1 MNRKYLPG
9 LDGIRAIAVISII
22 IFHLNPKWL
31 SGGFLGV
38 DTFFVISGYLISLLL
53 LNEYEKTG
61 TINIIQFW
69 IRRIKR
75 LFPPVIF
82 MILIVIQYI
91 IFFDQ
96 SLLYQLKKD
105 VIAALF
111 YLSNWWYIFD
121 GLSYFESF
129 EARPLEHLWSLAI
142 EEQFYLLFPLI
153 LLLLLNK
160 WSKKQV
166 FILLFVVSLLSAILM
181 GLIYNPAESVSRIY
195 FGTDTRLQTLLIGV
209 MFSFIWPAFKL
220 KHGAPKIL
228 VVIIDILGFVGLLI
242 LLFCIFELSERS
254 SFLFNGGLYL
264 LGICTLFVIMAAV
277 HPSTIMS
284 KVLSIKPLTMTG
296 KYSYSLY
303 LWHYP
308 VIVLMQ
314 KYFVQGQIPMYI
326 HLLSVLITIVLAV
339 ISYKIIER
347 PYRINGFKVFTKV
360 TSVKYFITVITT
372 LYLCIFT
379 PYLLSVVKAEQPQTH
394 HEITE
399 TVSNI
404 PDIKRISP
412 LTPDETTEQIVKNST
427 PLLIGDSVLV
437 DINNQL
443 KEVLPNATVD
453 GEVGRN
459 IYKALNVADKYQS
472 YNHKDGV
479 VILFIGTNGD
489 FQDVQM
495 NILLS
500 KFDEAQVFLV
510 TSRVPKDYE
519 AHVNEEM
526 YKAARLHKNVHI
538 IDWYEASQGHTE
550 YFAPDGIHLEY
561 PGSERMVSLI
571 YEALISF
578 EENRE

>member
-9 LDGIRAIAVISII
+9 LDGIRAIAVIAII

-31 SGGFLGV
+31 PGGFLGV
-38 DTFFVISGYLISLLL
+38 DTFFVISGYLIAMLLI
-53 LNEYEKTG
+53 NEYEKTG
-61 TINIIQFW
+61 TINILQFW
-69 IRRIKR
+69 IRRMKR
-75 LFPPVIF
+75 LFPPVLF

-105 VIAALF
+105 VIAALL
-111 YLSNWWYIFD
+111 YISNWWYIFD

-153 LLLLLNK
+153 LILMLNK
-160 WSKKQV
+160 WSKKN
-166 FILLFVVSLLSAILM
+166 ILLLFFVVSILSAILM
-181 GLIYNPAESVSRIY
+181 STLYDPAANVSRIY
-195 FGTDTRLQTLLIGV
+195 FGTDTRLQTLLLGV
-209 MFSFIWPAFKL
+209 MCAFIWPAFKL
-220 KHGAPKIL
+220 KRDAPRIL
-228 VVIIDILGFVGLLI
+228 VVIIDFLGFIGLIVLMYSI
-242 LLFCIFELSERS
+242 YKLSEHS
-254 SFLFNGGLYL
+254 AFLFNGGFYV
-264 LGICTLFVIMAAV
+264 LGIFTVLIIMAAV
-277 HPSTIMS
+277 HPSSIMS
-284 KVLSIKPLTMTG
+284 RLLGIKPLTVIG

-314 KYFVQGQIPMYI
+314 KHFVQGQVPIYI
-326 HLLSVLITIVLAV
+326 HISSVILTIVLAV
-339 ISYKIIER
+339 FSYKLIER
-347 PYRINGFKVFTKV
+347 PYRLNGLKVFTIMSIKN
-360 TSVKYFITVITT
+360 FITVIVT
-372 LYLCIFT
+372 LYLCIST
-379 PYLLSVVKAEQPQTH
+379 PYLLSVVKAEQPQMD
-394 HEITE
+394 HEITK
-399 TVSNI
+399 TTSNI

-459 IYKALNVADKYQS
+459 IYKALNVADKYQAF
-472 YNHKDGV
+472 NHKDGI

-500 KFDEAQVFLV
+500 KFDKAQVFLV

-526 YKAARLHKNVHI
+526 YKAARLYKNVHI
-538 IDWYEASQGHTE
+538 MDWYEASQGHTE

-561 PGSERMVSLI
+561 PGSKRMVSLI
-571 YEALISF
+571 YEALIDF

>member
-9 LDGIRAIAVISII
+9 LDGIRAIAVIAII

-31 SGGFLGV
+31 PGGFLGV
-38 DTFFVISGYLISLLL
+38 DTFFVISGYLIAMLLI
-53 LNEYEKTG
+53 NEYEKTG
-61 TINIIQFW
+61 TINILQFW
-69 IRRIKR
+69 IRRMKR
-75 LFPPVIF
+75 LFPPVLF

-105 VIAALF
+105 VIAALL
-111 YLSNWWYIFD
+111 YISNWWYIFD

-153 LLLLLNK
+153 LILMLNK
-160 WSKKQV
+160 WSKKN
-166 FILLFVVSLLSAILM
+166 ILLLFFVVSILSAILM
-181 GLIYNPAESVSRIY
+181 STLYDPAANVSRIY
-195 FGTDTRLQTLLIGV
+195 FGTDTRLQTLLLGV
-209 MFSFIWPAFKL
+209 MCAFIWPAFKL
-220 KHGAPKIL
+220 KRDAPRIL
-228 VVIIDILGFVGLLI
+228 VVIIDFLGFIGLIVLMYSI
-242 LLFCIFELSERS
+242 YKLSEHS
-254 SFLFNGGLYL
+254 AFLFNGGFYV
-264 LGICTLFVIMAAV
+264 LGIFTLLIIMAAV
-277 HPSTIMS
+277 HPSSIMS
-284 KVLSIKPLTMTG
+284 RLLGIKPLTVIG

-314 KYFVQGQIPMYI
+314 KHFVQGQVPIYI
-326 HLLSVLITIVLAV
+326 HISSVILTIVLAV
-339 ISYKIIER
+339 FSYKLIER
-347 PYRINGFKVFTKV
+347 PYRLNGLKVFTIMSIKN
-360 TSVKYFITVITT
+360 FITVIVT
-372 LYLCIFT
+372 LYLCIST
-379 PYLLSVVKAEQPQTH
+379 PYLLSVVKAEQPQMD
-394 HEITE
+394 HEITK
-399 TVSNI
+399 TTSNI

-459 IYKALNVADKYQS
+459 IYKALNVADKYQAF
-472 YNHKDGV
+472 NHKDGI

-500 KFDEAQVFLV
+500 KFDKAQVFLV

-526 YKAARLHKNVHI
+526 YKAARLYKNVHI
-538 IDWYEASQGHTE
+538 MDWYEASQGHTE

-561 PGSERMVSLI
+561 PGSKRMVSLI
-571 YEALISF
+571 YEALIAF

>member
-9 LDGIRAIAVISII
+9 LDGIRAIAVIAII

-31 SGGFLGV
+31 PGGFLGV
-38 DTFFVISGYLISLLL
+38 DTFFVISGYLIAMLLI
-53 LNEYEKTG
+53 NEYEKTG
-61 TINIIQFW
+61 TINILQFW
-69 IRRIKR
+69 IRRMKR
-75 LFPPVIF
+75 LFPPVLF

-105 VIAALF
+105 VIAALL
-111 YLSNWWYIFD
+111 YISNWWYIFD

-153 LLLLLNK
+153 LILMLNK
-160 WSKKQV
+160 WSKKN
-166 FILLFVVSLLSAILM
+166 ILLLFFVVSILSAILM
-181 GLIYNPAESVSRIY
+181 STLYDPAANVSRIY
-195 FGTDTRLQTLLIGV
+195 FGTDTRLQTLLLGV
-209 MFSFIWPAFKL
+209 MCAFIWPAFKL
-220 KHGAPKIL
+220 KRDAPRIL
-228 VVIIDILGFVGLLI
+228 VVIIDFLGFIGLIVLMYSI
-242 LLFCIFELSERS
+242 YKLSEHS
-254 SFLFNGGLYL
+254 AFLFNGGFYV
-264 LGICTLFVIMAAV
+264 LGIFTLLIIMAAV
-277 HPSTIMS
+277 HPSSIMS
-284 KVLSIKPLTMTG
+284 RLLGIKPLTVIG

-314 KYFVQGQIPMYI
+314 KHFVQGQVPIYI
-326 HLLSVLITIVLAV
+326 HISSVILTIVLAV
-339 ISYKIIER
+339 FSYKLIER
-347 PYRINGFKVFTKV
+347 PYRLNGLKVFTIMSIKN
-360 TSVKYFITVITT
+360 FITVIVT
-372 LYLCIFT
+372 LYLCIST
-379 PYLLSVVKAEQPQTH
+379 PYLLSVVKAEQPQMH
-394 HEITE
+394 HEITK
-399 TVSNI
+399 TTSNI

-459 IYKALNVADKYQS
+459 IYKALNVADKYQAF
-472 YNHKDGV
+472 NHKDGI

-500 KFDEAQVFLV
+500 KFDKAQIFLV

-526 YKAARLHKNVHI
+526 YKAARLYKNVHI
-538 IDWYEASQGHTE
+538 MDWYEASQGHTE

-561 PGSERMVSLI
+561 PGSKRMVSLI
-571 YEALISF
+571 YEALIAF

>member
-9 LDGIRAIAVISII
+9 LDGIRAIAVIAII

-31 SGGFLGV
+31 PGGFLGV
-38 DTFFVISGYLISLLL
+38 DTFFVISGYLIAMLLI
-53 LNEYEKTG
+53 NEYEKTG
-61 TINIIQFW
+61 TINILQFW
-69 IRRIKR
+69 IRRMKR
-75 LFPPVIF
+75 LFPPVLF

-105 VIAALF
+105 VIAALL
-111 YLSNWWYIFD
+111 YISNWWYIFD

-153 LLLLLNK
+153 LILMLNK
-160 WSKKQV
+160 WSKKN
-166 FILLFVVSLLSAILM
+166 ILLLFFVVSILSAILM
-181 GLIYNPAESVSRIY
+181 STLYDPAANVSRIY
-195 FGTDTRLQTLLIGV
+195 FGTDTRLQTLLLGV
-209 MFSFIWPAFKL
+209 MCAFIWPAFKL
-220 KHGAPKIL
+220 KRDAPRIL
-228 VVIIDILGFVGLLI
+228 VVIIDFLGFVGLIVLMYSI
-242 LLFCIFELSERS
+242 YKLSEHS
-254 SFLFNGGLYL
+254 AFLFNGGFYV
-264 LGICTLFVIMAAV
+264 LGIFTVLIIMAAV
-277 HPSTIMS
+277 HPSSIMS
-284 KVLSIKPLTMTG
+284 RLLGIKPLTVIG

-314 KYFVQGQIPMYI
+314 KHFVQGQVPIYI
-326 HLLSVLITIVLAV
+326 HISSVILTIVLAV
-339 ISYKIIER
+339 FSYKLIER
-347 PYRINGFKVFTKV
+347 PYRLNGLKVFTIMSIKN
-360 TSVKYFITVITT
+360 FITVIVT
-372 LYLCIFT
+372 LYLCIST
-379 PYLLSVVKAEQPQTH
+379 PYLLSVVKAEQPQMD
-394 HEITE
+394 HEITK
-399 TVSNI
+399 TTSNI

-459 IYKALNVADKYQS
+459 IYKALNVADKYQAF
-472 YNHKDGV
+472 NHKDGI

-500 KFDEAQVFLV
+500 KFDKAQIFLV

-526 YKAARLHKNVHI
+526 YKAARLYKNVHI
-538 IDWYEASQGHTE
+538 MDWYEASQGHTE

-561 PGSERMVSLI
+561 PGSKRMVSLI
-571 YEALISF
+571 YEALIDF

>member
-9 LDGIRAIAVISII
+9 LDGIRAIAVIAII

-31 SGGFLGV
+31 PGGFLGV
-38 DTFFVISGYLISLLL
+38 DTFFVISGYLIAMLLI
-53 LNEYEKTG
+53 NEYEKTG
-61 TINIIQFW
+61 TINIFQFW
-69 IRRIKR
+69 IRRMKR
-75 LFPPVIF
+75 LFPPVLF

-105 VIAALF
+105 VIAALL
-111 YLSNWWYIFD
+111 YISNWWYIFD

-153 LLLLLNK
+153 LILMLNK
-160 WSKKQV
+160 WSKKN
-166 FILLFVVSLLSAILM
+166 ILLLFFVVSILSAILM
-181 GLIYNPAESVSRIY
+181 STLYDPAANVSRIY
-195 FGTDTRLQTLLIGV
+195 FGTDTRLQTLLLGV
-209 MFSFIWPAFKL
+209 MCAFIWPAFKL
-220 KHGAPKIL
+220 KHDAPRIL
-228 VVIIDILGFVGLLI
+228 VVIIDFLGFIGLIVLMYSI
-242 LLFCIFELSERS
+242 YKLSEHS
-254 SFLFNGGLYL
+254 AFLFNGGFYV
-264 LGICTLFVIMAAV
+264 LGIFTLLIIMAAV
-277 HPSTIMS
+277 HPSSIMS
-284 KVLSIKPLTMTG
+284 RLLGIKPLTVIG

-314 KYFVQGQIPMYI
+314 KHFVQGQVPIYI
-326 HLLSVLITIVLAV
+326 HISSVILTIVLAV
-339 ISYKIIER
+339 FSYKLIER
-347 PYRINGFKVFTKV
+347 PYRLNGLKVFTIMSIKN
-360 TSVKYFITVITT
+360 FITVIVT
-372 LYLCIFT
+372 LYLCIST
-379 PYLLSVVKAEQPQTH
+379 PYLLSVVKAEQPQMD
-394 HEITE
+394 HEITK
-399 TVSNI
+399 TTSNI

-472 YNHKDGV
+472 FNHKDGI

-500 KFDEAQVFLV
+500 KFDKAQVFLV

-526 YKAARLHKNVHI
+526 YKAARLYKNVHI
-538 IDWYEASQGHTE
+538 MDWYEASQGHTE

-561 PGSERMVSLI
+561 PGSKRMVSLI
-571 YEALISF
+571 YEALIDF
-578 EENRE
+578 EENRK

>member
-9 LDGIRAIAVISII
+9 LDGIRAIAVIAII

-31 SGGFLGV
+31 PGGFLGV
-38 DTFFVISGYLISLLL
+38 DTFFVISGYLIAMLLI
-53 LNEYEKTG
+53 NEYEKTG
-61 TINIIQFW
+61 TINIFQFW
-69 IRRIKR
+69 IRRMKR
-75 LFPPVIF
+75 LFPPVLF

-105 VIAALF
+105 VIAALL
-111 YLSNWWYIFD
+111 YISNWWYIFD

-153 LLLLLNK
+153 LILMLNK
-160 WSKKQV
+160 WSKKN
-166 FILLFVVSLLSAILM
+166 ILLLFFVVSILSAILM
-181 GLIYNPAESVSRIY
+181 STLYDPAANVSRIY
-195 FGTDTRLQTLLIGV
+195 FGTDTRLQTLLLGV
-209 MFSFIWPAFKL
+209 MCAFIWPAFKL
-220 KHGAPKIL
+220 KYDAPRIL
-228 VVIIDILGFVGLLI
+228 VVIIDFLGFIGLIVLMYSI
-242 LLFCIFELSERS
+242 YKLSEHS
-254 SFLFNGGLYL
+254 AFLFNGGFYV
-264 LGICTLFVIMAAV
+264 LGIFTLLIIMAAV
-277 HPSTIMS
+277 HPSSIMS
-284 KVLSIKPLTMTG
+284 RLLGIKPLTVIG

-314 KYFVQGQIPMYI
+314 KHFVQGQVPIYI
-326 HLLSVLITIVLAV
+326 HISSVILTIVLAV
-339 ISYKIIER
+339 FSYKLIER
-347 PYRINGFKVFTKV
+347 PYRLNGLKVFTIMSIKN
-360 TSVKYFITVITT
+360 FITVIVT
-372 LYLCIFT
+372 LYLCIST
-379 PYLLSVVKAEQPQTH
+379 PYLLSVVKAEQPQMN
-394 HEITE
+394 HEITK
-399 TVSNI
+399 TTSNI

-472 YNHKDGV
+472 FNHKDGI

-500 KFDEAQVFLV
+500 KFDKAQVFLV

-526 YKAARLHKNVHI
+526 YKAARLYKNIHI
-538 IDWYEASQGHTE
+538 MDWYEASQGHTE

-561 PGSERMVSLI
+561 PGSKRMVSLI
-571 YEALISF
+571 YEALIDF
-578 EENRE
+578 EENRK

>member
-9 LDGIRAIAVISII
+9 LDGIRAIAVIAII

-31 SGGFLGV
+31 PGGFLGV
-38 DTFFVISGYLISLLL
+38 DTFFVISGYLIAMLLI
-53 LNEYEKTG
+53 NEYEKTG
-61 TINIIQFW
+61 TINILQFW
-69 IRRIKR
+69 IRRMKR
-75 LFPPVIF
+75 LFPPVLF

-105 VIAALF
+105 VIAALL
-111 YLSNWWYIFD
+111 YISNWWYIFD

-153 LLLLLNK
+153 LILMLNK
-160 WSKKQV
+160 WSKKN
-166 FILLFVVSLLSAILM
+166 ILLLFFVVSILSAILM
-181 GLIYNPAESVSRIY
+181 STLYDPAANVSRIY
-195 FGTDTRLQTLLIGV
+195 FGTDTRLQTLLLGV
-209 MFSFIWPAFKL
+209 MCAFIWPAFKL
-220 KHGAPKIL
+220 KRDAPRIL
-228 VVIIDILGFVGLLI
+228 VVIIDFLGFIGLIVLMYSI
-242 LLFCIFELSERS
+242 YKLSEHS
-254 SFLFNGGLYL
+254 AFLFNGGFYV
-264 LGICTLFVIMAAV
+264 LGIFTLLIIMAAV
-277 HPSTIMS
+277 HPSSIMS
-284 KVLSIKPLTMTG
+284 RLLGIKPLTVIG

-314 KYFVQGQIPMYI
+314 KHFVQGQVPIYI
-326 HLLSVLITIVLAV
+326 HISSVILTIVLAV
-339 ISYKIIER
+339 FSYKLIER
-347 PYRINGFKVFTKV
+347 SYRLNGLKVFTIMSIKN
-360 TSVKYFITVITT
+360 FITVIVT
-372 LYLCIFT
+372 LYLCIST
-379 PYLLSVVKAEQPQTH
+379 PYLLSVVKAEQPQMD
-394 HEITE
+394 HEITK
-399 TVSNI
+399 TTSNI

-459 IYKALNVADKYQS
+459 IYKALNVADKYQAF
-472 YNHKDGV
+472 NHKDGI

-500 KFDEAQVFLV
+500 KFDKAQVFLV

-526 YKAARLHKNVHI
+526 YKAARLYKNVHI
-538 IDWYEASQGHTE
+538 MDWYEASQGHTE

-561 PGSERMVSLI
+561 PGSKRMVSLI
-571 YEALISF
+571 YEALIAF
-578 EENRE
+578 EENRG

>member
-9 LDGIRAIAVISII
+9 LDGIRAIAVIAII

-31 SGGFLGV
+31 PGGFLGV
-38 DTFFVISGYLISLLL
+38 DTFFVISGYLIAMLLI
-53 LNEYEKTG
+53 NEYEKTG
-61 TINIIQFW
+61 TINILQFW
-69 IRRIKR
+69 IRRMKR
-75 LFPPVIF
+75 LFPPVLF

-105 VIAALF
+105 VIAALL
-111 YLSNWWYIFD
+111 YISNWWYIFD

-142 EEQFYLLFPLI
+142 EEQFYLLFPLT
-153 LLLLLNK
+153 LMLLLNK
-160 WSKKQV
+160 WSKKK
-166 FILLFVVSLLSAILM
+166 ILLLFFVVSLLSAILM
-181 GLIYNPAESVSRIY
+181 LTLYDPAANVSRIY
-195 FGTDTRLQTLLIGV
+195 FGTDTRLQTLLLGV
-209 MFSFIWPAFKL
+209 MCAFIWPAFKL
-220 KHGAPKIL
+220 KQDAPRIL
-228 VVIIDILGFVGLLI
+228 VVIIDFLGFIGLIVLMYSI
-242 LLFCIFELSERS
+242 YKLSEHS
-254 SFLFNGGLYL
+254 AFLFNGGFYV
-264 LGICTLFVIMAAV
+264 LGIFTLLIIMAAV
-277 HPSTIMS
+277 HPSSIMS
-284 KVLSIKPLTMTG
+284 RLLGIKPLTVIG

-314 KYFVQGQIPMYI
+314 KHFVQGQVPIYI
-326 HLLSVLITIVLAV
+326 HISSVILTIVLAV
-339 ISYKIIER
+339 FSYKLIER
-347 PYRINGFKVFTKV
+347 PYRLNGLKVFTIMSIK
-360 TSVKYFITVITT
+360 SFITVIVT
-372 LYLCIFT
+372 LYLCIST
-379 PYLLSVVKAEQPQTH
+379 PYLLSVVKAEQPQMD
-394 HEITE
+394 HEITK
-399 TVSNI
+399 TTSNI

-459 IYKALNVADKYQS
+459 IYKALNVADKYHS
-472 YNHKDGV
+472 FNHKDGV

-489 FQDVQM
+489 FEDVQM

-500 KFDEAQVFLV
+500 KFDKAQVFLV

-526 YKAARLHKNVHI
+526 YKAARLYKNVHI

-561 PGSERMVSLI
+561 PGSKRMVSLI
-571 YEALISF
+571 YEALINF

>member
-9 LDGIRAIAVISII
+9 LDGIRAIAVIAII

-31 SGGFLGV
+31 PGGFLGV
-38 DTFFVISGYLISLLL
+38 DTFFVISGYLIAMLLI
-53 LNEYEKTG
+53 NEYEKTG
-61 TINIIQFW
+61 TINILQFW
-69 IRRIKR
+69 IRRMKR
-75 LFPPVIF
+75 LFPPVLF

-105 VIAALF
+105 VIAAVL
-111 YLSNWWYIFD
+111 YISNWWYIFD

-153 LLLLLNK
+153 LILMLNK
-160 WSKKQV
+160 WSKKN
-166 FILLFVVSLLSAILM
+166 ILLLFFVVSILSAILM
-181 GLIYNPAESVSRIY
+181 STLYDPAANVSRIY
-195 FGTDTRLQTLLIGV
+195 FGTDTRLQTLLLGV
-209 MFSFIWPAFKL
+209 MCAFIWPAFKL
-220 KHGAPKIL
+220 KRDAPRIL
-228 VVIIDILGFVGLLI
+228 VVIIDFLGFIGLIVLMYSI
-242 LLFCIFELSERS
+242 YKLSEHS
-254 SFLFNGGLYL
+254 AFLFNGGFYV
-264 LGICTLFVIMAAV
+264 LGIFTLLIIMAAV
-277 HPSTIMS
+277 HPSSIMS
-284 KVLSIKPLTMTG
+284 RLLGIKPLTVIG

-314 KYFVQGQIPMYI
+314 KHFVQGQVPIYI
-326 HLLSVLITIVLAV
+326 HISSVILTIVLAV
-339 ISYKIIER
+339 FSYKLIER
-347 PYRINGFKVFTKV
+347 PYRLNGLKVFTIMSIKN
-360 TSVKYFITVITT
+360 FITVIVT
-372 LYLCIFT
+372 LYLCIST
-379 PYLLSVVKAEQPQTH
+379 PYLLSVVKAEQPQMD
-394 HEITE
+394 HEITK
-399 TVSNI
+399 TTSNI

-459 IYKALNVADKYQS
+459 IYKALNVADKYQAF
-472 YNHKDGV
+472 NHKDGI

-500 KFDEAQVFLV
+500 KFDKAQVFLV

-526 YKAARLHKNVHI
+526 YKAARLYKNVHI
-538 IDWYEASQGHTE
+538 MDWYEASQGHTE

-561 PGSERMVSLI
+561 PGSKRMVSLI
-571 YEALISF
+571 YEALIDF
-578 EENRE
+578 EENRG

>member
-9 LDGIRAIAVISII
+9 LDGIRAIAVIAII

-31 SGGFLGV
+31 PGGFLGV
-38 DTFFVISGYLISLLL
+38 DTFFVISGYLIAMLLI
-53 LNEYEKTG
+53 NEYEKTG
-61 TINIIQFW
+61 TINILQFW
-69 IRRIKR
+69 IRRMKR
-75 LFPPVIF
+75 LFPPVLF

-105 VIAALF
+105 VIAALL
-111 YLSNWWYIFD
+111 YISNWWYIFD

-153 LLLLLNK
+153 LILMLNK
-160 WSKKQV
+160 WSKKN
-166 FILLFVVSLLSAILM
+166 ILLLFFVVSILSAILM
-181 GLIYNPAESVSRIY
+181 STLYDPAANVSRIY
-195 FGTDTRLQTLLIGV
+195 FGTDTRLQTLLLGV
-209 MFSFIWPAFKL
+209 MCAFIWPAFKL
-220 KHGAPKIL
+220 KRDAPRIL
-228 VVIIDILGFVGLLI
+228 VVIIDFLGFIGLIVLMYSI
-242 LLFCIFELSERS
+242 YKLSEHS
-254 SFLFNGGLYL
+254 AFLFNGGFYV
-264 LGICTLFVIMAAV
+264 LGIFTLLIIMAAV
-277 HPSTIMS
+277 HPSSIMS
-284 KVLSIKPLTMTG
+284 RLLGIKPLTVIG

-314 KYFVQGQIPMYI
+314 KHFVQGQVPIYI
-326 HLLSVLITIVLAV
+326 HISSVILTIVLAV
-339 ISYKIIER
+339 FSYKLIER
-347 PYRINGFKVFTKV
+347 PYRLNGLKVFTIMSIKN
-360 TSVKYFITVITT
+360 FITVIVT
-372 LYLCIFT
+372 LYLCIST
-379 PYLLSVVKAEQPQTH
+379 PYLLSVVKAEQPQMD
-394 HEITE
+394 HEITK
-399 TVSNI
+399 TTSNI

-459 IYKALNVADKYQS
+459 IYKALNVADKYQAF
-472 YNHKDGV
+472 NHKDGI

-500 KFDEAQVFLV
+500 KFDKAQVFLV

-526 YKAARLHKNVHI
+526 YKAARLYKNVHI
-538 IDWYEASQGHTE
+538 MDWYEASQGHTE

-561 PGSERMVSLI
+561 PGSKRMVSLI
-571 YEALISF
+571 YEALIAF
-578 EENRE
+578 EENRG

>member
-9 LDGIRAIAVISII
+9 LDGIRAIAVIAII

-31 SGGFLGV
+31 PGGFLGV
-38 DTFFVISGYLISLLL
+38 DTFFVISGYLIAMLLI
-53 LNEYEKTG
+53 NEYEKTG
-61 TINIIQFW
+61 TINILQFW
-69 IRRIKR
+69 IRRMKR
-75 LFPPVIF
+75 LFPPVLF

-105 VIAALF
+105 VIAALL
-111 YLSNWWYIFD
+111 YISNWWYIFD

-153 LLLLLNK
+153 LILMLNK
-160 WSKKQV
+160 WSKKN
-166 FILLFVVSLLSAILM
+166 ILLLFFVVSILSAILM
-181 GLIYNPAESVSRIY
+181 STLYDPAANVSRIY
-195 FGTDTRLQTLLIGV
+195 FGTETRLQTLLLGV
-209 MFSFIWPAFKL
+209 MCAFIWPAFKL
-220 KHGAPKIL
+220 KRDAPRIL
-228 VVIIDILGFVGLLI
+228 VVIIDFLGFIGLIVLMYSI
-242 LLFCIFELSERS
+242 YKLSEHS
-254 SFLFNGGLYL
+254 AFLFNGGFYV
-264 LGICTLFVIMAAV
+264 LGIFTVLIIMAAV
-277 HPSTIMS
+277 HPSSIMS
-284 KVLSIKPLTMTG
+284 RLLGIKPLTVIG

-314 KYFVQGQIPMYI
+314 KHFVQGQVPIYI
-326 HLLSVLITIVLAV
+326 HISSVILTIVLAV
-339 ISYKIIER
+339 FSYKLIER
-347 PYRINGFKVFTKV
+347 PYRLNGLKVFTIMSIKN
-360 TSVKYFITVITT
+360 FITVIVT
-372 LYLCIFT
+372 LYLCIST
-379 PYLLSVVKAEQPQTH
+379 PYLLSVVKAEQPQMD
-394 HEITE
+394 HEITK
-399 TVSNI
+399 TISNI

-459 IYKALNVADKYQS
+459 IYKALNVADKYQAF
-472 YNHKDGV
+472 NHKDGI

-500 KFDEAQVFLV
+500 KFDKAQVFLV

-526 YKAARLHKNVHI
+526 YKAARLYKNVHI
-538 IDWYEASQGHTE
+538 MDWYEASQGHTE

-561 PGSERMVSLI
+561 PGSKRMVSLI
-571 YEALISF
+571 YEALIAF

>member
-9 LDGIRAIAVISII
+9 LDGIRAIAVIAII

-31 SGGFLGV
+31 PGGFLGV
-38 DTFFVISGYLISLLL
+38 DTFFVISGYLIAMLLI
-53 LNEYEKTG
+53 NEYEKTG
-61 TINIIQFW
+61 TINILQFW
-69 IRRIKR
+69 IRRMKR
-75 LFPPVIF
+75 LFPPVLF

-105 VIAALF
+105 VIAALL
-111 YLSNWWYIFD
+111 YISNWWYIFD

-153 LLLLLNK
+153 LILMLNK
-160 WSKKQV
+160 WSKKN
-166 FILLFVVSLLSAILM
+166 ILLLFFVVSILSAILM
-181 GLIYNPAESVSRIY
+181 STLYDPAANVSRIY
-195 FGTDTRLQTLLIGV
+195 FGTDTRLQTLLLGV
-209 MFSFIWPAFKL
+209 MCAFIWPAFKL
-220 KHGAPKIL
+220 KRDAPRIL
-228 VVIIDILGFVGLLI
+228 VVIIDFLGFIGLIVLMYSI
-242 LLFCIFELSERS
+242 YKLSEHS
-254 SFLFNGGLYL
+254 AFLFNGGFYV
-264 LGICTLFVIMAAV
+264 LGIFTVLIIMAAV
-277 HPSTIMS
+277 HPSSIMS
-284 KVLSIKPLTMTG
+284 RLLGIKPLTVIG

-314 KYFVQGQIPMYI
+314 KHFVQGQVPIYI
-326 HLLSVLITIVLAV
+326 HISSVILTIVLAV
-339 ISYKIIER
+339 FSYKLIER
-347 PYRINGFKVFTKV
+347 PYRLNGLKVFTIMSIKN
-360 TSVKYFITVITT
+360 FITVIVT
-372 LYLCIFT
+372 LYLCIST
-379 PYLLSVVKAEQPQTH
+379 PYLLSVVKAEQPQMH
-394 HEITE
+394 HEITK
-399 TVSNI
+399 TISNI

-459 IYKALNVADKYQS
+459 IYKALNVADKYQAF
-472 YNHKDGV
+472 NHKDGI

-495 NILLS
+495 NTLLS
-500 KFDEAQVFLV
+500 KFDKAQVFLV

-526 YKAARLHKNVHI
+526 YKAARLYKNVHI
-538 IDWYEASQGHTE
+538 MDWYEASQGHTE

-561 PGSERMVSLI
+561 PGSKRMVSLI
-571 YEALISF
+571 YEALIAF

>member
-9 LDGIRAIAVISII
+9 LDGIRAIAVIAII

-31 SGGFLGV
+31 PGGFLGV
-38 DTFFVISGYLISLLL
+38 DTFFVISGYLIAMLLI
-53 LNEYEKTG
+53 NEYEKTG
-61 TINIIQFW
+61 TINILQFW
-69 IRRIKR
+69 IRRMKR
-75 LFPPVIF
+75 LFPPVLF

-105 VIAALF
+105 VIAALL
-111 YLSNWWYIFD
+111 YISNWWYIFD

-153 LLLLLNK
+153 LILMLNK
-160 WSKKQV
+160 WSKKN
-166 FILLFVVSLLSAILM
+166 ILLLFFVVSILSAILM
-181 GLIYNPAESVSRIY
+181 STLYDPAANVSRIY
-195 FGTDTRLQTLLIGV
+195 FGTDTRLQTLLLGV
-209 MFSFIWPAFKL
+209 MCAFIWPAFKL
-220 KHGAPKIL
+220 KRDAPRIL
-228 VVIIDILGFVGLLI
+228 VVIIDFLGFIGLIVLMYSI
-242 LLFCIFELSERS
+242 YKLSEHS
-254 SFLFNGGLYL
+254 AFLFNGGFYV
-264 LGICTLFVIMAAV
+264 LGIFTVLIIMAAV
-277 HPSTIMS
+277 HPSSIMS
-284 KVLSIKPLTMTG
+284 RLLGIKPLTVIG

-314 KYFVQGQIPMYI
+314 KHFVQGQVPIYI
-326 HLLSVLITIVLAV
+326 HISSVILTIVLAV
-339 ISYKIIER
+339 FSYKLIER
-347 PYRINGFKVFTKV
+347 PYRLNGLKVFTIMSIKN
-360 TSVKYFITVITT
+360 FITVIVT
-372 LYLCIFT
+372 LYLCIST
-379 PYLLSVVKAEQPQTH
+379 PYLLSVVKAEQPQMD
-394 HEITE
+394 HEITK
-399 TVSNI
+399 TISNI

-459 IYKALNVADKYQS
+459 IYKALNVADKYQVF
-472 YNHKDGV
+472 NHKDGI

-495 NILLS
+495 NTLLS
-500 KFDEAQVFLV
+500 KFDKAQVFLV

-526 YKAARLHKNVHI
+526 YKAARLYKNVHI
-538 IDWYEASQGHTE
+538 MDWYEASQGHTE

-561 PGSERMVSLI
+561 PGSKRMVSLI
-571 YEALISF
+571 YEALIAF

>member
-9 LDGIRAIAVISII
+9 LDGIRAIAVIAII

-31 SGGFLGV
+31 PGGFLGV
-38 DTFFVISGYLISLLL
+38 DTFFVISGYLIAMLLI
-53 LNEYEKTG
+53 NEYEKTG
-61 TINIIQFW
+61 TINILQFW
-69 IRRIKR
+69 IRRMKR
-75 LFPPVIF
+75 LFPPVLF

-105 VIAALF
+105 VIAALL
-111 YLSNWWYIFD
+111 YISNWWYIFD

-153 LLLLLNK
+153 LILMLNK
-160 WSKKQV
+160 WSKKN
-166 FILLFVVSLLSAILM
+166 ILLLFFVVSILSAILM
-181 GLIYNPAESVSRIY
+181 STLYDPAANVSRIY
-195 FGTDTRLQTLLIGV
+195 FGTDTRLQTLLLGV
-209 MFSFIWPAFKL
+209 MCAFIWPAFKL
-220 KHGAPKIL
+220 KRDAPRIL
-228 VVIIDILGFVGLLI
+228 VVIIDFLGFIGLIVLMYSI
-242 LLFCIFELSERS
+242 YKLSEHS
-254 SFLFNGGLYL
+254 AFLFNGGFYV
-264 LGICTLFVIMAAV
+264 LGIFTLLIIMAAV
-277 HPSTIMS
+277 HPSSIMS
-284 KVLSIKPLTMTG
+284 RLLGIKPLTVIG

-314 KYFVQGQIPMYI
+314 KHFVQGQVPIYI
-326 HLLSVLITIVLAV
+326 HISSVILTIVLAV
-339 ISYKIIER
+339 FSYKLIER
-347 PYRINGFKVFTKV
+347 PYRLNGLKVFTIMSIKN
-360 TSVKYFITVITT
+360 FITVIVT
-372 LYLCIFT
+372 LYLCIST
-379 PYLLSVVKAEQPQTH
+379 PYLLSVVKAEQPQMD
-394 HEITE
+394 HEITK
-399 TVSNI
+399 TTSNI

-472 YNHKDGV
+472 FNHKDGI

-500 KFDEAQVFLV
+500 KFDKAQVFLV

-526 YKAARLHKNVHI
+526 YKAARLYKNVHI
-538 IDWYEASQGHTE
+538 MDWYEASQGHTE

-561 PGSERMVSLI
+561 PGSKRMVSLI
-571 YEALISF
+571 YEALIDF
-578 EENRE
+578 EENRK

>member
-9 LDGIRAIAVISII
+9 LDGIRAIAVIAII

-31 SGGFLGV
+31 PGGFLGV
-38 DTFFVISGYLISLLL
+38 DTFFVISGYLIAMLLI
-53 LNEYEKTG
+53 NEYEKTG
-61 TINIIQFW
+61 TINILQFW
-69 IRRIKR
+69 IRRMKR
-75 LFPPVIF
+75 LFPPVLF

-105 VIAALF
+105 AIAALL
-111 YLSNWWYIFD
+111 YISNWWYIFD

-153 LLLLLNK
+153 LILMLNK
-160 WSKKQV
+160 WSKKN
-166 FILLFVVSLLSAILM
+166 ILLLFFVVSILSAILM
-181 GLIYNPAESVSRIY
+181 STLYDPAANVSRIY
-195 FGTDTRLQTLLIGV
+195 FGTDTRLQTLLLGV
-209 MFSFIWPAFKL
+209 MCAFIWPAFKL
-220 KHGAPKIL
+220 KRDAPRIL
-228 VVIIDILGFVGLLI
+228 VVIIDFLGFIGLIVLMYSI
-242 LLFCIFELSERS
+242 YKLSEHS
-254 SFLFNGGLYL
+254 AFLFNGGFYV
-264 LGICTLFVIMAAV
+264 LGIFTVLIIMAAV
-277 HPSTIMS
+277 HPSSIMS
-284 KVLSIKPLTMTG
+284 RLLGIKPLTVIG

-314 KYFVQGQIPMYI
+314 KHFVQGQVPIYI
-326 HLLSVLITIVLAV
+326 HISSVILTIVLAV
-339 ISYKIIER
+339 FSYKLIER
-347 PYRINGFKVFTKV
+347 PYRLNGLKVFTIMSIKN
-360 TSVKYFITVITT
+360 FITVIVT
-372 LYLCIFT
+372 LYLCIST
-379 PYLLSVVKAEQPQTH
+379 PYLLSVVKAEQPQMD
-394 HEITE
+394 HEITK
-399 TVSNI
+399 TISNI

-459 IYKALNVADKYQS
+459 IYKALNVADKYQAF
-472 YNHKDGV
+472 NHKDGI

-500 KFDEAQVFLV
+500 KFDKAQVFLV

-526 YKAARLHKNVHI
+526 YKAARLYKNVHI
-538 IDWYEASQGHTE
+538 MDWYEASQGHTE

-561 PGSERMVSLI
+561 PGSKRMVSLI
-571 YEALISF
+571 YEALIDF
-578 EENRE
+578 EENRG

>member
-9 LDGIRAIAVISII
+9 LDGIRAIAVIAII

-31 SGGFLGV
+31 PGGFLGV
-38 DTFFVISGYLISLLL
+38 DTFFVISGYLIAMLLI
-53 LNEYEKTG
+53 NEYEKTG
-61 TINIIQFW
+61 TINILQFW
-69 IRRIKR
+69 IRRMKR
-75 LFPPVIF
+75 LFPPVLF

-105 VIAALF
+105 VIAALL
-111 YLSNWWYIFD
+111 YISNWWYIFD

-153 LLLLLNK
+153 LILMLNK
-160 WSKKQV
+160 WSKKN
-166 FILLFVVSLLSAILM
+166 ILLLFFVVSILSAILM
-181 GLIYNPAESVSRIY
+181 STLYDPAANVSRIY
-195 FGTDTRLQTLLIGV
+195 FGTDTRLQTLLLGV
-209 MFSFIWPAFKL
+209 MCAFIWPAFKL
-220 KHGAPKIL
+220 KRDAPRIL
-228 VVIIDILGFVGLLI
+228 VVIIDFLGFIGLIVLMYSI
-242 LLFCIFELSERS
+242 YKLSEHS
-254 SFLFNGGLYL
+254 AFLFNGGFYV
-264 LGICTLFVIMAAV
+264 LGIFTVLIIMAAV
-277 HPSTIMS
+277 HPSSIMS
-284 KVLSIKPLTMTG
+284 RLLGIKPLTVIG

-314 KYFVQGQIPMYI
+314 KHFVQGQVPIYI
-326 HLLSVLITIVLAV
+326 HISSVILTIVLAV
-339 ISYKIIER
+339 FSYKLIER
-347 PYRINGFKVFTKV
+347 PYRLNGLKVFTIMSIKN
-360 TSVKYFITVITT
+360 FITVIVT
-372 LYLCIFT
+372 LYLCIST
-379 PYLLSVVKAEQPQTH
+379 PYLLSVVKAEQPQMD
-394 HEITE
+394 HEITK
-399 TVSNI
+399 TTSNI

-459 IYKALNVADKYQS
+459 IYKALNVADKYQAF
-472 YNHKDGV
+472 NHKDGI

-500 KFDEAQVFLV
+500 KFDKAQVFLV

-526 YKAARLHKNVHI
+526 YKAARLYKNVHI
-538 IDWYEASQGHTE
+538 MDWYEASQGHTE

-561 PGSERMVSLI
+561 PGSKRMVSLI
-571 YEALISF
+571 YEALIDF
-578 EENRE
+578 EENRG

>member
-9 LDGIRAIAVISII
+9 LDGIRAIAVIAII

-31 SGGFLGV
+31 PGGFLGV
-38 DTFFVISGYLISLLL
+38 DTFFVISGYLIAMLLI
-53 LNEYEKTG
+53 NEYEKTG
-61 TINIIQFW
+61 TINILQFW
-69 IRRIKR
+69 IRRMKR
-75 LFPPVIF
+75 LFPPVLF

-105 VIAALF
+105 VIAALL
-111 YLSNWWYIFD
+111 YISNWWYIFD

-153 LLLLLNK
+153 LILMLNK
-160 WSKKQV
+160 WSKKN
-166 FILLFVVSLLSAILM
+166 ILLLFFVVSILSAILM
-181 GLIYNPAESVSRIY
+181 STLYDPAANVSRIY
-195 FGTDTRLQTLLIGV
+195 FGTDTRLQTLLLGV
-209 MFSFIWPAFKL
+209 MCAFIWPAFKL
-220 KHGAPKIL
+220 KYDAPRIL
-228 VVIIDILGFVGLLI
+228 VVIIDFLGFIGLIVLMYSI
-242 LLFCIFELSERS
+242 YKLSEHS
-254 SFLFNGGLYL
+254 VFLFNGGFYV
-264 LGICTLFVIMAAV
+264 LGIFTLLIIMAAV
-277 HPSTIMS
+277 HPSSIMS
-284 KVLSIKPLTMTG
+284 RLLGIKPLTVIG

-314 KYFVQGQIPMYI
+314 KHFVQGQVPIYI
-326 HLLSVLITIVLAV
+326 HISSVILTIVLAV
-339 ISYKIIER
+339 FSYKLIER
-347 PYRINGFKVFTKV
+347 PYRLNSLKVFTIMSIKN
-360 TSVKYFITVITT
+360 FITVIVT
-372 LYLCIFT
+372 LYLCIST
-379 PYLLSVVKAEQPQTH
+379 PYLLSVVKAEQPQMD
-394 HEITE
+394 HEITK
-399 TVSNI
+399 TTSNI

-472 YNHKDGV
+472 FNHKDGI

-500 KFDEAQVFLV
+500 KFDKAQVFLV

-526 YKAARLHKNVHI
+526 YKAARLYKNIHI

-561 PGSERMVSLI
+561 PGSKRMVSLI
-571 YEALISF
+571 YEALIDF
-578 EENRE
+578 EENRK

>member
-9 LDGIRAIAVISII
+9 LDGIRAIAVIAII

-31 SGGFLGV
+31 PGGFLGV
-38 DTFFVISGYLISLLL
+38 DTFFVISGYLIAMLLI
-53 LNEYEKTG
+53 NEYEKTG
-61 TINIIQFW
+61 TINILQFW
-69 IRRIKR
+69 IRRMKR
-75 LFPPVIF
+75 LFPPVLF

-105 VIAALF
+105 VIAAVL
-111 YLSNWWYIFD
+111 YISNWWYIFD

-153 LLLLLNK
+153 LILMLNK
-160 WSKKQV
+160 WSKKN
-166 FILLFVVSLLSAILM
+166 ILLLFFVVSILSAILM
-181 GLIYNPAESVSRIY
+181 STLYDPAANVSRIY
-195 FGTDTRLQTLLIGV
+195 FGTDTRLQTLLLGV
-209 MFSFIWPAFKL
+209 MCAFIWPAFKL
-220 KHGAPKIL
+220 KRDAPRIL
-228 VVIIDILGFVGLLI
+228 VVIIDFLGFIGLIVLMYSI
-242 LLFCIFELSERS
+242 YKLSEHS
-254 SFLFNGGLYL
+254 AFLFNGGFYV
-264 LGICTLFVIMAAV
+264 LGIFTLLIIMAAV
-277 HPSTIMS
+277 HPSSIMS
-284 KVLSIKPLTMTG
+284 RLLGIKPLTVIG

-314 KYFVQGQIPMYI
+314 KHFVQGQVPIYI
-326 HLLSVLITIVLAV
+326 HISSVILTIVLAV
-339 ISYKIIER
+339 FSYKLIER
-347 PYRINGFKVFTKV
+347 PYRLNGLKVFTIMSIKN
-360 TSVKYFITVITT
+360 FITVIVT
-372 LYLCIFT
+372 LYLCIST
-379 PYLLSVVKAEQPQTH
+379 PYLLSVVKAEQPQMH
-394 HEITE
+394 HEITK
-399 TVSNI
+399 TTSNI

-459 IYKALNVADKYQS
+459 IYKALNVADKYQAF
-472 YNHKDGV
+472 NHKDGI

-500 KFDEAQVFLV
+500 KFDKAQIFLV

-526 YKAARLHKNVHI
+526 YKAARLYKNVHI
-538 IDWYEASQGHTE
+538 MDWYEASQGHTE

-561 PGSERMVSLI
+561 PGSKRMVSLI
-571 YEALISF
+571 YEALIAF